1 MTSDGAPAIR
11 RPQTRDPTQMISFE
25 LTEEQRMIRDTV
37 EAFASEEI
45 RPAARPADEEGQV
58 PTDLIAKIWELGLI
72 RGVLPEEFGGDG
84 DQRSAVTGAVV
95 GEALAYGDLS
105 IALHALAPRL
115 AAFPILEMGT
125 AEQRKRYLPGFAAG
139 DFKAASA
146 ALVEPRYDFD
156 VFSMGTTAAGS
167 GDRYLLNGQKCYV
180 PLAKESELILIY
192 AASNPGAGAS
202 GVDAFLLSR
211 DSPGLTISDREQ
223 NMGIK
228 ALATYG
234 VTLKDC
240 AVPGDARLGADRGIN
255 FLRLVSQAKVA
266 LASMAVGVSRSA
278 FEYARDYALQRRTF
292 GAPIATKQA
301 IAFMLA
307 EMAIEVDASRLL
319 IWEAASLLDKGEDA
333 FKESYQAKNYVSAAS
348 LKITDNAVQVLGG
361 HGYIREHPVEMWL
374 RNARGF
380 ASFEGL
386 ATI

>member
-1 MTSDGAPAIR
+1 MR
-11 RPQTRDPTQMISFE
+11 
-25 LTEEQRMIRDTV
+25 
-37 EAFASEEI
+37 
-45 RPAARPADEEGQV
+45 
-58 PTDLIAKIWELGLI
+58 KIWELGLT
-72 RGVLPEEFGGDG
+72 RGVIPEEFGGDG
-84 DQRSAVTGAVV
+84 GQRSAVTGALV

-105 IALHALAPRL
+105 IAMHALAPRL
-115 AAFPILEMGT
+115 AAFPILEMGSGGAT
-125 AEQRKRYLPGFAAG
+125 QALSAG
-139 DFKAASA
+139 LRRRRFQSGVER

-156 VFSMGTTAAGS
+156 IFSIGTTAAAS

-180 PLAKESELILIY
+180 PLAQESELILIY
-192 AASNPGAGAS
+192 AASSPGAGAA
-202 GVDAFLLSR
+202 GVEAFLLSR
-211 DSPGLTISDREQ
+211 DSPGLAISEREK

-240 AVPGDARLGADRGIN
+240 AVQADARLGGAGGIN
-255 FLRLVSQAKVA
+255 FLRLVSEAKVA
-266 LASMAVGVSRSA
+266 LASMAVGVSRAA
-278 FEYARDYALQRRTF
+278 FEYARDYALQRRAF

-319 IWEAASLLDKGEDA
+319 VWEAASRLDKDEDA
-333 FKESYQAKNYVSAAS
+333 FKESYLAKNYVSAAS

-386 ATI
+386 ATV